1 MFFDDRV
8 PAASGGSASWAVA
21 YLGTQFG
28 TQFEK
33 CRSGRMVVLPRFGA
47 KFRFFLKKRPKRPKV
62 PKIGT
67 APIAHVVNF
76 GTQLFFPI
84 EQSVSAAGSV
94 WIFAFFRYLAIFDIS

>member
-1 MFFDDRV
+1 MSFDDRV

-47 KFRFFLKKRPKRPKV
+47 KFRFFLKKRPKRPEV
-62 PKIGT
+62 PILGTVLIGD
-67 APIAHVVNF
+67 VVNF
-76 GTQLFFPI
+76 GTQFFF
-84 EQSVSAAGSV
+84 Q
-94 WIFAFFRYLAIFDIS
+94 

>member
-33 CRSGRMVVLPRFGA
+33 CRSGWMVVLPRLGA

-67 APIAHVVNF
+67 SPIAHVVNF

-84 EQSVSAAGSV
+84 EQSVSSAGSV
-94 WIFAFFRYLAIFDIS
+94 WFFAFFRHLAIFDIS